1 MKNNTNNEEFE
12 LAAEVIKDAGL
23 YIVKPEDIEKL
34 AESAKNSYGGYPLH
48 DWFAGGTYD
57 GETTKQIIHISLK
70 TMINDG
76 RIYADSEEINGFAMW
91 LPPNYPGVN
100 ALAFLFSGGFKLIL
114 HAGLGIVGR
123 LLSYESYAM
132 KLKENNSSSNDWY
145 LYNLSVV
152 KDKQGKGIASK
163 LLKPML
169 QFLNEQNKGCYLE
182 TNKKENVN
190 LYEHFGFKLMEEG
203 MVPKSN
209 VKHYAMRKNIN
220 L

>member
-1 MKNNTNNEEFE
+1 MKNKSNSNEFE
-12 LAAEVIKDAGL
+12 LALKAIKDAGL
-23 YIVKPEDIEKL
+23 YIAQPKDLERL
-34 AESAKNSYGGYPLH
+34 AESAKHSYEGYPLH
-48 DWFAGGTYD
+48 DWFAKGTYD
-57 GETTKQIIHISLK
+57 GEVTKQIIHISLK

-76 RIYADSEEINGFAMW
+76 IIYADSEEINGFAMW

-100 ALAFLFSGGFKLIL
+100 SLAFLFSGGIKLIM
-114 HAGLGIVGR
+114 HAGFGIVDR

-132 KLKENNSSSNDWY
+132 KLKEKNSSSEDWY

-169 QFLNEQNKGCYLE
+169 KLLDKQNKGCYLE
-182 TNKKENVN
+182 TNKKENVS

-220 L
+220 F

>member
-1 MKNNTNNEEFE
+1 MKNKSNSNEFE
-12 LAAEVIKDAGL
+12 LALKAIKDAGL
-23 YIVKPEDIEKL
+23 YIAQPKDLERL
-34 AESAKNSYGGYPLH
+34 AESAKHSYEGYPLH
-48 DWFAGGTYD
+48 DWFAKGTYD
-57 GETTKQIIHISLK
+57 GEVTKQIIHISLK

-76 RIYADSEEINGFAMW
+76 IIYADSEEINGFAMW

-100 ALAFLFSGGFKLIL
+100 ALAFLFSGGIKLIMY
-114 HAGLGIVGR
+114 AGLGIVDR

-132 KLKENNSSSNDWY
+132 KLKEKNSSSEDWY

-169 QFLNEQNKGCYLE
+169 KLLDKQNKGCYLE
-182 TNKKENVN
+182 TNKKENVS

-209 VKHYAMRKNIN
+209 VKHYAMRKNIY

>member
-1 MKNNTNNEEFE
+1 MKNKSNSNEFE
-12 LAAEVIKDAGL
+12 LALKAIKDAGL
-23 YIVKPEDIEKL
+23 YIAQPKDLERL
-34 AESAKNSYGGYPLH
+34 AESAKYSYEGYPLH
-48 DWFAGGTYD
+48 DWFAKGTYD
-57 GETTKQIIHISLK
+57 GEVTKQIIHISLK

-76 RIYADSEEINGFAMW
+76 IIYADSEEINGFAMW

-100 ALAFLFSGGFKLIL
+100 ALAFLFSGGIKLIMY
-114 HAGLGIVGR
+114 AGLGIVDR

-132 KLKENNSSSNDWY
+132 KLKEKNSSSEDWY

-169 QFLNEQNKGCYLE
+169 KLLDKQNKGCYLE
-182 TNKKENVN
+182 TNKKENVS